1 MKIEAYSDYSK
12 KILEVVC
19 KFKVFSINSKAI
31 YIKNDNNILSLQ
43 VRETALSPISLITNL
58 DTFQSLDLD
67 LGDFLIYKDENLY
80 IFSKDREEKK
90 FMIEKKSFYNS
101 NINIYLKDFPA
112 ENYLKDVYANSKFLV
127 FSKKTQGINQIFLQ
141 DIKANTFI
149 IEFIKNKLEK
159 IENLLKN
166 NEIENG
172 LTRLADSVGLGVGLT
187 PSMDDFLTG
196 FISANFAFSKIDDKI
211 FSSFTKKIR
220 KNIDNTSP
228 ISGKFLE
235 LGLEGY
241 FNKPIID
248 FYFFLKNGGSFQKLQ
263 EEFSKV
269 GSSSGVDAACGIYFY
284 CKNFLC

>member
-1 MKIEAYSDYSK
+1 MKVIGSCAYAK
-12 KILEVVC
+12 KILQKKGE
-19 KFKVFSINSKAI
+19 FNIFSINSKAL
-31 YIKNDNNILSLQ
+31 YMKNGNHILSLQ
-43 VRETALSPISLITNL
+43 VEETALSPISLVTNL
-58 DTFQSLDLD
+58 ENFEKLTIDINDKVIYQDGKIYIINKNRDKIIFTFQEKYFYDSNLKALIKNPLSKKYLEKAFSMSKSL
-67 LGDFLIYKDENLY
+67 
-80 IFSKDREEKK
+80 IFSK
-90 FMIEKKSFYNS
+90 M
-101 NINIYLKDFPA
+101 
-112 ENYLKDVYANSKFLV
+112 
-127 FSKKTQGINQIFLQ
+127 TQGINQIFLK
-141 DIKANTFI
+141 DIRANTFI
-149 IEFIKNKLEK
+149 IEVIEKKLEEVENLFKNK
-159 IENLLKN
+159 NYDQ
-166 NEIENG
+166 G
-172 LTRLADSVGLGVGLT
+172 LDVLVASVGLGIGLT